1 MKLLTRLAVGAYLLL
16 FFGFLLGPLIIM
28 AITAFNSS
36 SFPQVLPWEC
46 LTFEWF
52 DRLANDSRVLEGLE
66 LTAII
71 GVFVVVLSLML
82 GLAGALL
89 LTQIFPR
96 ARAPYYTVVTSPILM
111 PGIVIGIATVLFW
124 DRVAHFFGL
133 GRDNVFYHGV
143 FLTVLGQSSFIASY
157 CMLVFIARLQRF
169 DEGQIE
175 AALDLGAT
183 HVQAFRKILL
193 PFLRP
198 AIFSAAVVAFLAS
211 FENYNTSVFTLG
223 HFSTFTVVIAQ
234 KVRFGLDPS
243 ISALAVIIITATL
256 FLALLHEAYST
267 HAERHPG
274 NPLRALF
281 KGGVGG
287 FFASNPAAI
296 LAVLML
302 AGVVATVAYAAQ
314 HDPSECKA
322 EVLRK
327 KLEIQQRYAR
337 PPTPQQKTAPFAA
350 PGAPAPAQ
358 PRKDDGFGGVFNPQN
373 LQTAPGSPAPS
384 PAPAPPPAPA
394 QPPPPRDDGF
404 GGVFS
409 PQNLQTAPPR

>member
-1 MKLLTRLAVGAYLLL
+1 
-16 FFGFLLGPLIIM
+16 
-28 AITAFNSS
+28 
-36 SFPQVLPWEC
+36 
-46 LTFEWF
+46 
-52 DRLANDSRVLEGLE
+52 
-66 LTAII
+66 
-71 GVFVVVLSLML
+71 
-82 GLAGALL
+82 
-89 LTQIFPR
+89 
-96 ARAPYYTVVTSPILM
+96 M
-111 PGIVIGIATVLFW
+111 PGIVIGTATVLFW

-143 FLTVLGQSSFIASY
+143 FLTVLGQSSFTPPIACWFSLPG
-157 CMLVFIARLQRF
+157 CSVSTRRQIGGGTRPWGDPCSGPSARSSCRS
-169 DEGQIE
+169 
-175 AALDLGAT
+175 
-183 HVQAFRKILL
+183 
-193 PFLRP
+193 LRP

-267 HAERHPG
+267 HADRHPG

-350 PGAPAPAQ
+350 PGAPAPA
-358 PRKDDGFGGVFNPQN
+358 
-373 LQTAPGSPAPS
+373 
-384 PAPAPPPAPA
+384 
-394 QPPPPRDDGF
+394 
-404 GGVFS
+404 
-409 PQNLQTAPPR
+409 

>member
-1 MKLLTRLAVGAYLLL
+1 MKLLTRLAVLAYLLL
-16 FFGFLLGPLIIM
+16 FFAFLLGPLIIM

-36 SFPQVLPWEC
+36 TFPRVLPWEC

-52 DRLANDSRVLEGLE
+52 GRLANDSRVLEGLQ

-71 GVFVVVLSLML
+71 GVFVVILSLLL

-96 ARAPYYTVVTSPILM
+96 ARATYYTIVTSPILM
-111 PGIVIGIATVLFW
+111 PGIVIGISTVLFW
-124 DRVAHFFGL
+124 DRVAHFIGL
-133 GRDNVFYHGV
+133 GRDSVFYHGI

-183 HVQAFRKILL
+183 HVQAFRRILL

-198 AIFSAAVVAFLAS
+198 AIFSAAVIAFLAS

-234 KVRFGLDPS
+234 KVRLGLDPS

-256 FLALLHEAYST
+256 FLALLNEAYST

-274 NPLRALF
+274 RPLRALL
-281 KGGVGG
+281 KGGFGG
-287 FFASNPAAI
+287 FFAANPAAI

-302 AGVVATVAYAAQ
+302 AGVAGTVLYASR
-314 HDPSECKA
+314 HDPAACKA

-337 PPTPQQKTAPFAA
+337 PPTPQTQPGQKPPAGAPGRSDGFGGVFNPQNLQNA
-350 PGAPAPAQ
+350 PGAPAAPPAPAPAPPQ
-358 PRKDDGFGGVFNPQN
+358 KPRDDGFGGVFNPQN
-373 LQTAPGSPAPS
+373 LQTAPSPG
-384 PAPAPPPAPA
+384 
-394 QPPPPRDDGF
+394 Q
-404 GGVFS
+404 
-409 PQNLQTAPPR
+409 

>member
-1 MKLLTRLAVGAYLLL
+1 M
-16 FFGFLLGPLIIM
+16 
-28 AITAFNSS
+28 
-36 SFPQVLPWEC
+36 
-46 LTFEWF
+46 
-52 DRLANDSRVLEGLE
+52 
-66 LTAII
+66 
-71 GVFVVVLSLML
+71 
-82 GLAGALL
+82 
-89 LTQIFPR
+89 
-96 ARAPYYTVVTSPILM
+96 
-111 PGIVIGIATVLFW
+111 
-124 DRVAHFFGL
+124 
-133 GRDNVFYHGV
+133 
-143 FLTVLGQSSFIASY
+143 
-157 CMLVFIARLQRF
+157 
-169 DEGQIE
+169 
-175 AALDLGAT
+175 
-183 HVQAFRKILL
+183 
-193 PFLRP
+193 
-198 AIFSAAVVAFLAS
+198 
-211 FENYNTSVFTLG
+211 FTLG

-234 KVRFGLDPS
+234 KVVFYDPS

-267 HAERHPG
+267 HADRHPG

-350 PGAPAPAQ
+350 PGACSGM

-373 LQTAPGSPAPS
+373 LQTAPGSGPIASSGPATGS
-384 PAPAPPPAPA
+384 GPATAA
-394 QPPPPRDDGF
+394 QGRF

>member
-1 MKLLTRLAVGAYLLL
+1 MKLLTRLAVLAYLLL

-28 AITAFNSS
+28 SITAFNSS
-36 SFPQVLPWEC
+36 SFPRVLPWEC
-46 LTFEWF
+46 LSFEWF
-52 DRLANDSRVLEGLE
+52 SRLADDTRVIRGLQ
-66 LTAII
+66 LTAIV
-71 GVFVVVLSLML
+71 GVFVVILSLVL

-96 ARAPYYTVVTSPILM
+96 ARAAYYTIVTSPILM

-124 DRVAHFFGL
+124 DRVAHYLGA
-133 GRDNVFYHGV
+133 GRDTLFYHGV

-223 HFSTFTVVIAQ
+223 HLSTFTVVIAQ
-234 KVRFGLDPS
+234 KVRLGLDPS
-243 ISALAVIIITATL
+243 ISALAVIIITASL
-256 FLALLHEAYST
+256 FLALLNEAYST

-274 NPLRALF
+274 NPLRSLF
-281 KGGVGG
+281 KGGISG
-287 FFASNPAAI
+287 FFAGNPAAF
-296 LAVLML
+296 LAVLVL
-302 AGVVATVAYAAQ
+302 AGVVGTVIYAAQ
-314 HDPSECKA
+314 HDPTECKA
-322 EVLRK
+322 EVLRR
-327 KLEIQQRYAR
+327 KLEIQERYAR
-337 PPTPQQKTAPFAA
+337 PPSPQQAA
-350 PGAPAPAQ
+350 PPVA
-358 PRKDDGFGGVFNPQN
+358 K
-373 LQTAPGSPAPS
+373 PGSPAP
-384 PAPAPPPAPA
+384 A
-394 QPPPPRDDGF
+394 QPRDDGF

-409 PQNLQTAPPR
+409 PQNLQTAPAPPR

>member
-1 MKLLTRLAVGAYLLL
+1 MKLLTRLAVFAYLVL
-16 FFGFLLGPLIIM
+16 FFGFLLGPLVIM
-28 AITAFNSS
+28 SLTAFNSS
-36 SFPQVLPWEC
+36 SFPRVLPWEC

-52 DRLANDSRVLEGLE
+52 DRLANDTRVLEGLE

-71 GVFVVVLSLML
+71 GVFVVILSLML

-96 ARAPYYTVVTSPILM
+96 ARAAYYTVVTSPILM

-124 DRVAHFFGL
+124 DRVAHFIGM
-133 GRDNVFYHGV
+133 GRDSVFYHGV

-169 DEGQIE
+169 DEGQVE

-243 ISALAVIIITATL
+243 ISALAVIIIAATL
-256 FLALLHEAYST
+256 FLALLNEAYTT

-281 KGGVGG
+281 KGGVSG
-287 FFASNPAAI
+287 FFAANPAAI
-296 LAVLML
+296 LAILML
-302 AGVVATVAYAAQ
+302 AGVVATVIYAAQ
-314 HDPSECKA
+314 HDPTACKA

-337 PPTPQQKTAPFAA
+337 PPTPQSQQKPPPSAA
-350 PGAPAPAQ
+350 PGSPAPAQ
-358 PRKDDGFGGVFNPQN
+358 PRKDGFGGVFNPQNLQTAPGTSPPSPAPAPAPPQKPRDDGFGGVFNPQN
-373 LQTAPGSPAPS
+373 LQTAPAPK
-384 PAPAPPPAPA
+384 P
-394 QPPPPRDDGF
+394 
-404 GGVFS
+404 
-409 PQNLQTAPPR
+409 

>member
-1 MKLLTRLAVGAYLLL
+1 
-16 FFGFLLGPLIIM
+16 
-28 AITAFNSS
+28 
-36 SFPQVLPWEC
+36 
-46 LTFEWF
+46 
-52 DRLANDSRVLEGLE
+52 
-66 LTAII
+66 
-71 GVFVVVLSLML
+71 
-82 GLAGALL
+82 
-89 LTQIFPR
+89 
-96 ARAPYYTVVTSPILM
+96 M

-143 FLTVLGQSSFIASY
+143 FLTVLGQSSSSPPIACWFSLPG
-157 CMLVFIARLQRF
+157 CSVSTRDGSRRHST
-169 DEGQIE
+169 
-175 AALDLGAT
+175 LGRVAWPP
-183 HVQAFRKILL
+183 RKILL

-267 HAERHPG
+267 HADRHPG

-373 LQTAPGSPAPS
+373 LQTAPGSGPIASSGPATGS
-384 PAPAPPPAPA
+384 GPATAA
-394 QPPPPRDDGF
+394 QDDGF

>member
-1 MKLLTRLAVGAYLLL
+1 M
-16 FFGFLLGPLIIM
+16 
-28 AITAFNSS
+28 
-36 SFPQVLPWEC
+36 
-46 LTFEWF
+46 
-52 DRLANDSRVLEGLE
+52 LANDTRVIQGLQF
-66 LTAII
+66 TAVI
-71 GVFVVVLSLML
+71 GVFVVILSLLL

-96 ARAPYYTVVTSPILM
+96 ARAAYYTIVTSPILM

-124 DRVAHFFGL
+124 DRVARLL
-133 GRDNVFYHGV
+133 GASRDSIFYHGV

-183 HVQAFRKILL
+183 HVQAFRRVLL

-223 HFSTFTVVIAQ
+223 HYSTFTVVIAQ

-243 ISALAVIIITATL
+243 ISALAVIIISASL
-256 FLALLHEAYST
+256 FLALLNDAYST

-274 NPLRALF
+274 NPLRSLF
-281 KGGVGG
+281 RGGISG
-287 FFASNPAAI
+287 FFAGNPAAFLAI
-296 LAVLML
+296 LVL
-302 AGVVATVAYAAQ
+302 AGAIGTVVYATRYDPAQ
-314 HDPSECKA
+314 CKA

-327 KLEIQQRYAR
+327 KLEIQERYAR
-337 PPTPQQKTAPFAA
+337 PTSPQRPATP
-350 PGAPAPAQ
+350 APAPGSQAPPTP
-358 PRKDDGFGGVFNPQN
+358 PRQDGFGG
-373 LQTAPGSPAPS
+373 L
-384 PAPAPPPAPA
+384 
-394 QPPPPRDDGF
+394 
-404 GGVFS
+404 FS
-409 PQNLQTAPPR
+409 PQNLQTAPEATPPPAPTPAPAPTPKP